1 MLVGHTVSTTDEAG
15 WQGES
20 NGRLLSLAASRF
32 DVFLTVDKNLAKQQ
46 DIGELPLPVIVLRC
60 RSNSIRTVERHVPD
74 VLRLLSQALQR
85 RVYVLEEP

>member
-1 MLVGHTVSTTDEAG
+1 LVDTPSALQKNK
-15 WQGES
+15 WQDES
-20 NGRLLSLAASRF
+20 NGKLLALAATRF

-74 VLRLLSQALQR
+74 LLRLLSQALQR
-85 RVYVLEEP
+85 RVCVLEEP